1 MGKSDKDK
9 KRRRSSDSDSDESYT
24 SSSSESDRDEEKRR
38 DKKRKKHK
46 KDKDRK
52 EKSKDKDKKSSKSKS
67 KDDLVKQARAFLEQ
81 QLGGAGAGAGAGA
94 GGSGGPSAPSA
105 SAGAGPLPPVQVSEV
120 KEPITTDDYFRRHAE
135 FAAFL
140 AEERRTQFNELS
152 SERSHE
158 LFEEFVRI
166 WNEGRLPARY
176 YAGMVAAPSRRTEYR
191 WNLKGSA
198 AGAGGGGR
206 PGGGAMGMAAFM
218 EDQRAMKQDARL
230 DGRRKD
236 RALAKELL
244 EDIAPKE
251 TGRDKL
257 VAERAARR
265 QLARQDDDGP
275 GGYLPGGGRGED
287 SLMGG
292 DDSFAAAKARE
303 AKRQEL
309 ARQRGLAKMEDVAQ
323 RTAAFQA
330 KEDEKLAGLRALL
343 AKGPITIAKRT

>member
-9 KRRRSSDSDSDESYT
+9 KRKRSDSDSSDSYT

-81 QLGGAGAGAGAGA
+81 QLGGAGTA
-94 GGSGGPSAPSA
+94 GSGRGGEPPASSAT
-105 SAGAGPLPPVQVSEV
+105 AGAGPLPPVQVSEV
-120 KEPITTDDYFRRHAE
+120 KEPITPEDYFRRHAE

-176 YAGMVAAPSRRTEYR
+176 YAGMVAAPARRTEYR
-191 WNLKGSA
+191 WNLKGA
-198 AGAGGGGR
+198 AAVGGR
-206 PGGGAMGMAAFM
+206 PGGGAMGMTAFM
-218 EDQRAMKQDARL
+218 DDQRSQKQEARL
-230 DGRRKD
+230 DGRRQD
-236 RALAKELL
+236 RARAKELL
-244 EDIAPKE
+244 EDVAPRE
-251 TGRDKL
+251 TGRDKM

-265 QLARQDDDGP
+265 ELARSGRDDDGP
-275 GGYLPGGGRGED
+275 GGYLPGGGRGD
-287 SLMGG
+287 DALMGG

-303 AKRQEL
+303 AKRQEF
-309 ARQRGLAKMEDVAQ
+309 ARQRGVAKMEDVAQ
-323 RTAAFQA
+323 RAAAFQA

-343 AKGPITIAKRT
+343 SKGPITIAKRT

>member
-9 KRRRSSDSDSDESYT
+9 KRKRSSGSDSSDSYT
-24 SSSSESDRDEEKRR
+24 SSSSESDRGEEKRR

-52 EKSKDKDKKSSKSKS
+52 EKSKDKDKKSSKSSKS

-81 QLGGAGAGAGAGA
+81 QLGAGGAAGGA
-94 GGSGGPSAPSA
+94 GGAPPSGVDSAT
-105 SAGAGPLPPVQVSEV
+105 AGAGPLPPVQVSEV
-120 KEPITTDDYFRRHAE
+120 KEPITPADYFRRHAE

-152 SERSHE
+152 SERTHE

-176 YAGMVAAPSRRTEYR
+176 YAGMVAAPARRTEYR
-191 WNLKGSA
+191 WNLKGSTA
-198 AGAGGGGR
+198 GGGR
-206 PGGGAMGMAAFM
+206 PGGGVMGMTAFM
-218 EDQRAMKQDARL
+218 DDQRNLKQDARL
-230 DGRRKD
+230 EGRRQD
-236 RALAKELL
+236 RTRAKELL

-251 TGRDKL
+251 TGRDKM

-265 QLARQDDDGP
+265 ELARSGRDDDGP
-275 GGYLPGGGRGED
+275 GGFLPGGGRGED
-287 SLMGG
+287 ALMGG

-303 AKRQEL
+303 AKRQEFS
-309 ARQRGLAKMEDVAQ
+309 RQRGVAKMEDVAQ
-323 RTAAFQA
+323 RAAAFQA

-343 AKGPITIAKRT
+343 SKGPITIAKRT